1 MKRAFIIRHIAV
13 GDDDTKSVLN
23 WLLTKR
29 DEYKLKYIDIANP
42 SKGEIQILLRG
53 KTHNIVLFVMDFVN
67 KFSPRY
73 TIQ

>member
-1 MKRAFIIRHIAV
+1 MKRAFIIRHIAF
-13 GDDDTKSVLN
+13 GEDDTRAVIN

-42 SKGEIQILLRG
+42 SKGEIQILLKG
-53 KTHNIVLFVMDFVN
+53 KTRNIILFVMDFVN
-67 KFSPRY
+67 KFSPHY